1 MSDIDSKTK
10 QDLPL
15 PRPKYI
21 PTYDLPHLP
30 SPNFIGKPGLL
41 GRLDT
46 RLKNSVAVVVGIAG
60 VGKTELALQY
70 ANKYGRDYWG
80 GCYWLELGARDLD
93 KVLAQ
98 HVEEKFYLDLPPE
111 IIDNQT
117 IAQWCWQ
124 EWERSLPAGS
134 GKVLVIL
141 DDVDD
146 AEQIQGML
154 PARSSRFRLLV
165 TTRTIGLDET
175 FVEELLTELTDAVA
189 LELLEKSIGSRVNRE
204 LDAAQRLCRD
214 LMGNLPLG
222 IELVGHYLAQH
233 EQLTITNFSY
243 ELAMEQEALDVV
255 DTRAVRPNLVTERGV
270 KSAFEMSWR
279 RLSPDIQTVAKFLGL
294 CAPREIPW
302 ELVTKMARS
311 GVIAEAKALNTP
323 MFQKL
328 AKNLGNLWKSQPKQL
343 ASSEARAGKIGKIEQ
358 AREQLES
365 LHFIKWNKESK
376 TATLHPFIHFFC
388 QQKAQTSPILQ
399 QVFADTMLQRARQ
412 ATQDM
417 NLSRV
422 YAMSDIIP
430 HIEEVALH
438 YSHLLSDNDF
448 IWPFVGISRFYDT
461 RGLYAA
467 SEPWY
472 ALCLEK
478 TSERL
483 GETHPRTA
491 TSLNNLAGLHDSR
504 GNYAAALPLYQRA
517 LQIRQEQV
525 GANHPDIATNL
536 NNLAY
541 LYESM
546 ERYEEAESLYAEAL
560 KICERSL
567 RFGHPHTAIIR
578 ENYVQFLSRDV
589 D

>member
-1 MSDIDSKTK
+1 MSDIDSQTSHK
-10 QDLPL
+10 LPL

-21 PTYDLPHLP
+21 PTYNLPHPP

-41 GRLDT
+41 GRLDA
-46 RLKNSVAVVVGIAG
+46 RLKKSVAAVVGVAG

-70 ANKYGRDYWG
+70 ADKYGRDYWG
-80 GCYWLELGARDLD
+80 GCYWLELGNKDLD

-98 HVEEKFYLDLPPE
+98 HVEHEFYLNVPPE
-111 IIDNQT
+111 IIDNQN
-117 IAQWCWQ
+117 IAHWCWQ

-134 GKVLVIL
+134 AKVLVIL

-146 AEQIQGML
+146 ARQIQGML

-175 FVEELLTELTDAVA
+175 FAEELLTEMTDFAA
-189 LELLEKSIGSRVNRE
+189 LELLEKSIGSRVNQE
-204 LDAAQRLCRD
+204 LDAAQKLCRD

-222 IELVGHYLAQH
+222 IELVGHYLAQD

-243 ELAMEQEALDVV
+243 ELSMEQEALDVA
-255 DTRAVRPNLVTERGV
+255 DTRAVCANLIAERGV
-270 KSAFEMSWR
+270 KSILEMSWR
-279 RLSPDIQTVAKFLGL
+279 TLSPDIQTVAKLLGL

-302 ELVTKMARS
+302 ELAIKMGRS
-311 GVIAEAKALNTP
+311 GAIAEAKARKTP
-323 MFQKL
+323 VFQKL
-328 AKNLGNLWKSQPKQL
+328 AKNLGDLWKSQPKQL
-343 ASSEARAGKIGKIEQ
+343 ASVEARVGKKGKIEQ
-358 AREQLES
+358 ARQQLES
-365 LHFIKWNKESK
+365 LHLIRWNKESK
-376 TATLHPFIHFFC
+376 TARLHSCIRIFC
-388 QQKAQTSPILQ
+388 QQKAQTSPILH

-422 YAMSDIIP
+422 YAMGDIIP
-430 HIEEVALH
+430 HIEEAALH
-438 YSHLLSDNDF
+438 HSHLLSDNDF
-448 IWPFVGISRFYDT
+448 IWPSVGISRFYDT
-461 RGLYAA
+461 RGLCAA

-472 ALCLEK
+472 ALCLER
-478 TSERL
+478 TTQRL
-483 GETHPRTA
+483 GETHPRTV
-491 TSLNNLAGLHDSR
+491 TSLHNLAGLHDLR
-504 GNYAAALPLYQRA
+504 GNYSASLPLYLRA

-525 GANHPDIATNL
+525 GENHPDVATNL

-546 ERYEEAESLYAEAL
+546 EKYAEAESLYAQAL
-560 KICERSL
+560 KICEKGL

-578 ENYVQFLSRDV
+578 KNYVQFMNRDV
-589 D
+589 E

>member
-1 MSDIDSKTK
+1 MSDIDSKTNH
-10 QDLPL
+10 DLPS
-15 PRPKYI
+15 PRPKYT
-21 PTYDLPHLP
+21 PTYNLPRLP
-30 SPNFIGKPGLL
+30 SPNFIGKQGIL
-41 GRLDT
+41 GRLDL
-46 RLKNSVAVVVGIAG
+46 RLKTSVAVVVGMAG

-70 ANKYGRDYWG
+70 ASKYGRDYWG
-80 GCYWLELGARDLD
+80 GCSWLELGGRDLD

-98 HVEEKFYLDLPPE
+98 HVEHEFYLDLPPE
-111 IIDNQT
+111 IIDNRN

-134 GKVLVIL
+134 AKVLVIL

-146 AEQIQGML
+146 AGQIQGML
-154 PARSSRFRLLV
+154 PERSSRFRLLV
-165 TTRTIGLDET
+165 TTRTIGLDST
-175 FVEELLTELTDAVA
+175 FAEELLTELTDSAA
-189 LELLEKSIGSRVNRE
+189 LDLLEKFIGSRVNRE

-222 IELVGHYLAQH
+222 IELVGHYLAQD
-233 EQLTITNFSY
+233 EQLTITNFGY
-243 ELAMEQEALDVV
+243 ELSMEQEVLDVA
-255 DTRAVRPNLVTERGV
+255 DNRAVYANLIAERGV
-270 KSAFEMSWR
+270 KSILAMSWR
-279 RLSPDIQTVAKFLGL
+279 KLSPDIQTVAKFLGL

-302 ELVTKMARS
+302 GLVLKMGRS
-311 GVIAEAKALNTP
+311 GVIAEAKARKTP
-323 MFQKL
+323 ILQKL
-328 AKNLGNLWKSQPKQL
+328 TKNLGNLWKNQPKQL
-343 ASSEARAGKIGKIEQ
+343 ASVEARVGKKGKIEQ
-358 AREQLES
+358 ARHQLES
-365 LHFIKWNKESK
+365 LHFIRWNKASK
-376 TATLHPFIHFFC
+376 TATLHPSIRSFC
-388 QQKAQTSPILQ
+388 QQKAQASPILH

-422 YAMSDIIP
+422 YAMGDIVP

-448 IWPFVGISRFYDT
+448 VWPFVGISRFYDT

-478 TSERL
+478 TTQRL
-483 GETHPRTA
+483 GEHHPRTA

-504 GNYAAALPLYQRA
+504 GNYSAALPLYQRA
-517 LQIRQEQV
+517 LQIRQEQL
-525 GANHPDIATNL
+525 GENHPDIATNL

-546 ERYEEAESLYAEAL
+546 ERYEEAESLYAQAL

>member
-1 MSDIDSKTK
+1 
-10 QDLPL
+10 
-15 PRPKYI
+15 
-21 PTYDLPHLP
+21 
-30 SPNFIGKPGLL
+30 
-41 GRLDT
+41 
-46 RLKNSVAVVVGIAG
+46 
-60 VGKTELALQY
+60 
-70 ANKYGRDYWG
+70 
-80 GCYWLELGARDLD
+80 
-93 KVLAQ
+93 
-98 HVEEKFYLDLPPE
+98 
-111 IIDNQT
+111 
-117 IAQWCWQ
+117 
-124 EWERSLPAGS
+124 
-134 GKVLVIL
+134 
-141 DDVDD
+141 
-146 AEQIQGML
+146 
-154 PARSSRFRLLV
+154 
-165 TTRTIGLDET
+165 
-175 FVEELLTELTDAVA
+175 
-189 LELLEKSIGSRVNRE
+189 
-204 LDAAQRLCRD
+204 

-233 EQLTITNFSY
+233 EQLSITNFSY
-243 ELAMEQEALDVV
+243 ELAMEQEALDVA
-255 DTRAVRPNLVTERGV
+255 DTRAVCANLVAERGV
-270 KSAFEMSWR
+270 KSALEMSWR

-294 CAPREIPW
+294 CARREIPW
-302 ELVTKMARS
+302 ELAIKMARS
-311 GVIAEAKALNTP
+311 GVIAEAKALRTP
-323 MFQKL
+323 VVQKL
-328 AKNLGNLWKSQPKQL
+328 AKNMGNLWKNQPKQL
-343 ASSEARAGKIGKIEQ
+343 ASSEARAGKKGKIEQ

-365 LHFIKWNKESK
+365 LHFIKWNKASK
-376 TATLHPFIHFFC
+376 TATLHPSIRIFC
-388 QQKAQTSPILQ
+388 LQKAQTAPILH

-422 YAMSDIIP
+422 YAMSDIVP

-448 IWPFVGISRFYDT
+448 VWPFVGISRFYDT

-472 ALCLEK
+472 IRCLEK
-478 TSERL
+478 TTKRL
-483 GETHPRTA
+483 GENHPRTA

-517 LQIRQEQV
+517 LQIRREQL

-578 ENYVQFLSRDV
+578 ENYLQFLSRDM